1 MSTSKLHCSNPFRR
15 LAASL
20 AVAALL
26 AMPIAAGAAPV
37 AGEAAAWAWSWDGVL
52 EQVASWLGWAAPQD
66 GRATGA
72 SGPDLGSTLDPDG
85 RGYNLDT
92 PNGGVLTVPDGSTS
106 ELGSTLDPDGTDP
119 G

>member
-1 MSTSKLHCSNPFRR
+1 MSTSKLRCNNPFRR
-15 LAASL
+15 LAVSV

-26 AMPIAAGAAPV
+26 VMPVAAGAAPATGA
-37 AGEAAAWAWSWDGVL
+37 AGWAWSWDGVI
-52 EQVASWLGWAAPQD
+52 EQVASWLGWAAPEA

-72 SGPDLGSTLDPDG
+72 SGADLGSTLDPDG

-106 ELGSTLDPDGTDP
+106 ELGSTLDPDGSDP
-119 G
+119 S

>member
-1 MSTSKLHCSNPFRR
+1 MSTSKLRCRNPFRR
-15 LAASL
+15 LAAAI

-26 AMPIAAGAAPV
+26 AMPITAGAAPV
-37 AGEAAAWAWSWDGVL
+37 TGETASWAWSWDGVI

-72 SGPDLGSTLDPDG
+72 AELGSTLDPDG
-85 RGYNLDT
+85 RSYNLDT

-106 ELGSTLDPDGTDP
+106 ELGSTLDPDGNDAS
-119 G
+119 